1 MGERRMISKKILATN
16 QFLGLYDKTKVLYF
30 MMILNAD
37 DDGFVSDVK
46 GIMNHYNARPM
57 HLRQLIE
64 SNYIISFKSGVALI
78 THWKVHNV
86 VRQDRYRET
95 DWLEERQLVYVDEK
109 NCYHL
114 LSDIPMVDKPL
125 PQVVSR
131 SKDKLSQVSED
142 VRRPL
147 KGAKLT
153 NDSKRKEDQDDAVS
167 DDSHE
172 KMLQRLHGALGKGV
186 VYLTGHQ
193 IDALL
198 EKIGL
203 DGFECYV
210 ERLADYILKKDVHV
224 KNHYE
229 TILKWYFQDTSVND
243 VDTIRCSQK
252 GGYDD

>member
-1 MGERRMISKKILATN
+1 MGDRRMISKKILATN

-64 SNYIISFKSGVALI
+64 SNYIITFKSGVALI
-78 THWKVHNV
+78 THWRVHNL
-86 VRQDRYRET
+86 VRGDRYRET
-95 DWLEERQLVYVDEK
+95 DWVEEKRQIYTDEK

-114 LSDIPMVDKPL
+114 LSDIPMVDKTH
-125 PQVVSR
+125 PQVVSI

-142 VRRPL
+142 VRPL
-147 KGAKLT
+147 RDDKTEAPSEPK
-153 NDSKRKEDQDDAVS
+153 KKKADAVS
-167 DDSHE
+167 DDPHE
-172 KMLQRLHGALGKGV
+172 KILHRIHGALGKGV
-186 VYLTGHQ
+186 VFLTGRQ
-193 IDALL
+193 IDSLL

-203 DGFECYV
+203 AGFECYV
-210 ERLADYILKKDVHV
+210 ERLADYILKKDAHV

-229 TILKWYFQDTSVND
+229 TILKWYFQDTGMNEANSV
-243 VDTIRCSQK
+243 CSQK